1 MNPSKSTTMKKL
13 ILMMLLVLNTL
24 FFFAQS
30 NNGLTENEK
39 TAWQLAQNQLDA
51 YNARDIEAFLINYSD
66 TVKIYNFPNQLVSEG
81 LDNMRKG
88 YADMFANT
96 PDLHCKLVNRMVQG
110 NTVID
115 QEAVIFRKNEPP
127 LKAIAIYK
135 IENNKIQEV
144 FFIQ

>member
-1 MNPSKSTTMKKL
+1 
-13 ILMMLLVLNTL
+13 
-24 FFFAQS
+24 
-30 NNGLTENEK
+30 
-39 TAWQLAQNQLDA
+39 
-51 YNARDIEAFLINYSD
+51 
-66 TVKIYNFPNQLVSEG
+66 
-81 LDNMRKG
+81 
-88 YADMFANT
+88 
-96 PDLHCKLVNRMVQG
+96 MVQG